1 MEMVEE
7 KTGGAKQAKVK
18 RQRGPSFPRLGLAET
33 IEKVR
38 KVQASHGLSDVMRE
52 TALASMGYSSSKGGA
67 AAATMSCALAYG
79 LLEKRSVGYVGV
91 SKVGMQV
98 CVADGEQRAKAL
110 LQAALHPP
118 LHTEIAKSF
127 PGKAIPDQ
135 RAVESQL
142 KMTGFPNDSAEAAA
156 KGYVE
161 AIALAGIELVDQ
173 EPSQWVDDT
182 PTVARDESNGGTRM
196 QSATTISAPLYDGNS
211 FSLTTARP
219 LTVEDIE
226 LVEENL
232 KLQKRVA
239 PHRHSS
245 GIQSE
250 RSPALVEAEE

>member
-1 MEMVEE
+1 
-7 KTGGAKQAKVK
+7 
-18 RQRGPSFPRLGLAET
+18 
-33 IEKVR
+33 
-38 KVQASHGLSDVMRE
+38 
-52 TALASMGYSSSKGGA
+52 
-67 AAATMSCALAYG
+67 MSCALAYG

-98 CVADGEQRAKAL
+98 CVADGEQRARAL
-110 LQAALHPP
+110 LQVALRPP
-118 LHTEIAKSF
+118 LHTEIAKAF

-142 KMTGFPNDSAEAAA
+142 KMTGFPNDSAKAAA

-161 AIALAGIELVDQ
+161 AIALAGIELADR
-173 EPSQWVDDT
+173 EPTPSVDDA
-182 PTVARDESNGGTRM
+182 PTVAREESNGGTSM
-196 QSATTISAPLYDGNS
+196 QAATTISAPLYDGNS

-232 KLQKRVA
+232 KLQKKVA
-239 PHRHSS
+239 PRRHSG

-250 RSPALVEAEE
+250 QHPALVEAEE